1 MEENKREDFNEEESD
16 LVVFVDENGKEY
28 EFEIIDELTED
39 GVQYLAMLSTEEAQ
53 DNDDD
58 EAPDSDEL
66 VVAKVIEENGE
77 ETLVLLEDEEE
88 FDKISKLFTERLSE
102 FFDFVDEDED
112 GEDHCCSEEGREGC
126 SGCGN

>member
-1 MEENKREDFNEEESD
+1 MEENKDEFNKEESD

-28 EFEIIDELTED
+28 EFEIIDELKED
-39 GVQYLAMLSTEEAQ
+39 GIQYLAMLSTEEAQ
-53 DNDDD
+53 DNDD
-58 EAPDSDEL
+58 EGPDSDEL

-112 GEDHCCSEEGREGC
+112 EDEENHCCSEEDCEDC
-126 SGCGN
+126 SGCGD

>member
-28 EFEIIDELTED
+28 EFEIIDELTEN
-39 GVQYLAMLSTEEAQ
+39 GIQYLAMLSTEEAQ

-77 ETLVLLEDEEE
+77 ETLVLLENEEE

-112 GEDHCCSEEGREGC
+112 GEDHCCSEEGCEGC

>member
-1 MEENKREDFNEEESD
+1 VEENKKEEFNEEESD

-28 EFEIIDELTED
+28 EFEIIDELKED
-39 GVQYLAMLSTEEAQ
+39 GIQYLAMLSTEEAQ
-53 DNDDD
+53 DNGD

-102 FFDFVDEDED
+102 FFDFVDEDEA
-112 GEDHCCSEEGREGC
+112 GHCCSDESCEGC
-126 SGCGN
+126 SGCGD

>member
-28 EFEIIDELTED
+28 EFEIIDELKED
-39 GVQYLAMLSTEEAQ
+39 GIQYLAMLSTEEAQ
-53 DNDDD
+53 DNDE

-88 FDKISKLFTERLSE
+88 FDKISKLPSYIFTQKHFL
-102 FFDFVDEDED
+102 
-112 GEDHCCSEEGREGC
+112 
-126 SGCGN
+126 

>member
-1 MEENKREDFNEEESD
+1 MEENKKEEFNEEESD

-28 EFEIIDELTED
+28 EFEIIDELKE
-39 GVQYLAMLSTEEAQ
+39 GGIQYLAMLSTEEAQ
-53 DNDDD
+53 DNDD
-58 EAPDSDEL
+58 EGPDSDEL

-102 FFDFVDEDED
+102 FFDFVDEDE
-112 GEDHCCSEEGREGC
+112 ENHRCSEEGCEGC
-126 SGCGN
+126 SGCED

>member
-1 MEENKREDFNEEESD
+1 MEENKKEEFNEEESD

-28 EFEIIDELTED
+28 EFEIIDELKED
-39 GVQYLAMLSTEEAQ
+39 GIQYLAMLSTEEAQ
-53 DNDDD
+53 DNDE

-66 VVAKVIEENGE
+66 IVAKVIEENGE

-112 GEDHCCSEEGREGC
+112 GENHCCSEEGCEGC
-126 SGCGN
+126 SSCGD

>member
-1 MEENKREDFNEEESD
+1 MEENKKEEFNEEESD

-28 EFEIIDELTED
+28 EFEIIDELKED
-39 GVQYLAMLSTEEAQ
+39 GIQYLAMLSTEEAQ
-53 DNDDD
+53 DNDE

-66 VVAKVIEENGE
+66 IVAKVIEENGE

-112 GEDHCCSEEGREGC
+112 AENHCCSEEGCEGC
-126 SGCGN
+126 SSCGD